1 MDMVIVIS
9 HALINRTTK
18 EALNRKNIPFEI
30 YVLNDLPSLLNRSS
44 TSLSSL
50 PSIFVIFNF
59 PHVNYRP
66 RPESA
71 RHSWNRSRT

>member
-30 YVLNDLPSLLNRSS
+30 YVLNDLPC
-44 TSLSSL
+44 
-50 PSIFVIFNF
+50 
-59 PHVNYRP
+59 
-66 RPESA
+66 
-71 RHSWNRSRT
+71 